1 MRPKLRPKLRIDR
14 RDRVGLV
21 VALLVAAIC
30 VRLGV
35 WQLHRLH
42 ERRQRNA
49 LLLAARPAPTL
60 HVDGAL
66 PAAPARARRLV
77 ARGVYDYAHERLWH
91 GRSYEGVPG
100 VDLVTPLRL
109 AGGAAVLVDRG
120 WAPSPDAFH
129 VDQPAYRERDSA
141 VVLGLGMLAPRAR
154 GDVDPA
160 ALRDSLPYRLLQFVI
175 QELPPATAPYR
186 PLAPGLIRW
195 PTPELSDGPHL
206 SYAIQ
211 WFSFAVI
218 IGVGSLALDG
228 IRSEEHTS
236 ELQSQSNLVCRLLLE
251 KKKKKMYKNRTNRTK
266 STKSSPLNNTILRV
280 RCVVRCVVLLSRL
293 RSQIYVLSHT
303 TSMQLHDAM
312 S

>member
-1 MRPKLRPKLRIDR
+1 MRIDG

-35 WQLHRLH
+35 WQLDRLH

-49 LLLAARPAPTL
+49 LLLAARARPPL
-60 HVDGAL
+60 EIDGSL
-66 PAAPARARRLV
+66 PADSARDRRLV

-129 VDQPAYRERDSA
+129 VDQPAYREGDSA

-160 ALRDSLPYRLLQFVI
+160 ALRDSIPYRLLPFVL
-175 QELPPATAPYR
+175 QQLPPSTPPYR
-186 PLAPGLIRW
+186 PIAPGLIRW

-211 WFSFAVI
+211 WFSFAAI
-218 IGVGSLALDG
+218 IGVGSLALA
-228 IRSEEHTS
+228 RKRAALAAL
-236 ELQSQSNLVCRLLLE
+236 ELSGDR
-251 KKKKKMYKNRTNRTK
+251 RG
-266 STKSSPLNNTILRV
+266 TINA
-280 RCVVRCVVLLSRL
+280 LS
-293 RSQIYVLSHT
+293 
-303 TSMQLHDAM
+303 
-312 S
+312 